1 MSFSAKAPRLTPSET
16 PGTLLARPYRARQPL
31 VRQKLAMPLPPLL
44 TPTNDI
50 PVGELSPKTM
60 ARELSVLRDHF
71 AGLQNAFCCPITM
84 EPMKSPV
91 VVADGHTFERCA
103 LESWMRINTTNPMTG
118 APVSLKV
125 YENICLKSA
134 IRDWQETATARAR
147 ILLGQD
153 AQQPLQPLPAARQ
166 VLPEPVL
173 TPPTPPPAPPT
184 TPPTPPP
191 TTVALVAMSDL
202 PAIVEQQ
209 PARDAGPTHPQLPVA
224 RPPTRPASLS
234 AVRAVRLLRKVR
246 GLLRS
251 WRQSWSAAPTSARVS
266 PSPSIAS

>member
-1 MSFSAKAPRLTPSET
+1 
-16 PGTLLARPYRARQPL
+16 
-31 VRQKLAMPLPPLL
+31 MPLPLLL

-71 AGLQNAFCCPITM
+71 AGLQNAFCCPITV
-84 EPMKSPV
+84 EPMCSPV
-91 VVADGHTFERCA
+91 IVADGHTFERCA

-153 AQQPLQPLPAARQ
+153 AQQPMQALPAARQ
-166 VLPEPVL
+166 FLPEPVL
-173 TPPTPPPAPPT
+173 TPPTTTPTPPT
-184 TPPTPPP
+184 TTPTPPM
-191 TTVALVAMSDL
+191 TTVAPVAMSDL

-209 PARDAGPTHPQLPVA
+209 PARDAGLTLLTLPQLPVA

-246 GLLRS
+246 RLLRS
-251 WRQSWSAAPTSARVS
+251 WRQSWSAAPTSRVRVS

>member
-1 MSFSAKAPRLTPSET
+1 
-16 PGTLLARPYRARQPL
+16 
-31 VRQKLAMPLPPLL
+31 MPLPPLL

-91 VVADGHTFERCA
+91 IVADGHTFERCA

-134 IRDWQETATARAR
+134 IRDWQETATARAQ

-173 TPPTPPPAPPT
+173 TPPT

-209 PARDAGPTHPQLPVA
+209 PARDAGLTLPQLPVA
-224 RPPTRPASLS
+224 PPPTRPASLS

-246 GLLRS
+246 RLLRS
-251 WRQSWSAAPTSARVS
+251 WRQSWSAAPTSRVRVS